1 MTTIRCSGLIAI
13 PLLLA
18 SVSLNAQ
25 VALPENLYA
34 DTAHAPFLWGVA
46 SGDPLPQSVLIWTR
60 PDPEATNGSAHDLSW
75 EMSVDPD
82 MSDPVASGQVT
93 VDATSDHCARVDV
106 SGLQPGTTYYYRF
119 TSSEGEISV
128 IGRTRTAPLGATEQ
142 LKLAVASC
150 SSIYS
155 GYFNGY
161 ARIAERDDLDLVIHL
176 GDYLYDFVD
185 ADEQI
190 RIPDPFPTVPAN
202 EEEWR
207 ERHRYYLLDPD
218 LRAARQMHPWAVIW
232 DNHDYER
239 DPEAGFEAFWE
250 YVPRRDVH
258 GDIGKAHRSLHY
270 GDLLDLTFI
279 DIQKFRNIDTIAP
292 GEASVLTNA
301 QRAWFLNELGSS
313 TAKWRI
319 VGNQKMFGGWIS
331 EGVPAFIPVPNDGGV
346 FDRGSWD
353 GFQAE
358 RDTILRFVEENN
370 IENLMVISGDV
381 HMSFAMDI
389 SRDPTNGS
397 VYDPATGNG
406 SLGVEFIPTSI
417 SRGNFDEAGVPAA
430 IVPLFEGISNGINPH
445 HRYTEFV
452 QHGYGILNIDHDSI
466 VAEWWYSPILQ
477 MSASEVLAKSM
488 TVGNGQ
494 NRWKRPGGFAPTGL
508 SELSTEKDAFLLY
521 PNPNNGWLSVQFK
534 DGMTDGFHAYVIAMD
549 GRRVMDLGH
558 QRGAG
563 FTADVSGLSCGM
575 YVLEL
580 RGNGAVH
587 RRPFI
592 RQ

>member
-1 MTTIRCSGLIAI
+1 MTKFRSSGLIVL

-60 PDPEATNGSAHDLSW
+60 PDPETTNGNAHVLTW
-75 EMSVDPD
+75 EMAADLD
-82 MSDPVASGQVT
+82 MTLPVTSGQIT
-93 VDATSDHCARVDV
+93 VDASTDHCARVDV
-106 SGLQPGTTYYYRF
+106 SGLQPATTYYYRF
-119 TSSEGEISV
+119 TSAEGETSAV
-128 IGRTRTAPLGATEQ
+128 GRTRTAPLGATEQ

-176 GDYLYDFVD
+176 GDYIYDFVD

-232 DNHDYER
+232 DNHDYKR
-239 DPEAGFEAFWE
+239 NPESGILAFWE
-250 YVPRRDVH
+250 YVPRRDAH
-258 GDIGKAHRSLHY
+258 NDIGRAHRSLRF
-270 GDLLDLTFI
+270 GDLMDLTFI

-292 GEASVLTNA
+292 GEASVLTND

-358 RDTILRFVEENN
+358 RDTILRFVQENN

-389 SRDPTNGS
+389 SRAPRNGS

-417 SRGNFDEAGVPAA
+417 SRGNFDEAGVPAG

-477 MSASEVLAKSM
+477 MSQSEVLAKSM

-508 SELSTEKDAFLLY
+508 ADRSSENRGVHLY
-521 PNPNNGWLSVQFK
+521 PNPNNGWMSVELS
-534 DGMTDGFHAYVIAMD
+534 DGHMDEFHASVLALD
-549 GRRVMDLGH
+549 GRRVMSLGSK
-558 QRGAG
+558 REKR
-563 FTADVSGLSCGM
+563 FTVDVSGLSSGM
-575 YVLEL
+575 YLLEL
-580 RGNGAVH
+580 YGSGAVH

-592 RQ
+592 KE